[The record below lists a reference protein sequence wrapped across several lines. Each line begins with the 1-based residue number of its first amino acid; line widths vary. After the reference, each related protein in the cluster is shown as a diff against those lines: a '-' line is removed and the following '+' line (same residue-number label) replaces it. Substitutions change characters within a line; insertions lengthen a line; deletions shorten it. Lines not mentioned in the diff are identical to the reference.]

1 MFKLIIKNLWSRRR
15 RNAML
20 LIELIIITVV
30 AWVSLDTVI
39 VNTYVR
45 NMPLGYDMERFVQ
58 IDFGHEGLKAEDEND
73 DARERALKRFASNLE
88 SLPEVESVSRIDG
101 NMFESTGYSVNVLA
115 SDTVNHYSFFSYSF
129 IPGWDMFATLGVKSV
144 GRSPSTEEL
153 TSRTYARGEI
163 VMSESGARLLFGD
176 KDPVGSY
183 IGKDLPDFKEEDAY
197 KVVGVVTDIRPRSNE
212 SDALVFYRP
221 NAWREYDW
229 EPSMMIRLKEG
240 VSPRSFVNEYRDM
253 MTTEFRGGN
262 IFCYKV
268 APMTEFSDEYLYQSG
283 YTNSMRLRV
292 VLAVFFLVNLCLG
305 IVGTFLLQTR
315 KRTEDAGVMLSFGA
329 TPRRIRAMLL
339 GEGAVLTTVAC
350 AVGFFIYYYIA
361 KAIGL
366 ANGTGNMNVDMRP
379 DVPWI
384 ASFGEHFA
392 IVSLIIY
399 LLILVTVLVG
409 IYIPARR
416 ISCVNPVDALRDE

>member
-15 RNAML
+15 RNAAL
-20 LIELIIITVV
+20 LVELVIITLV
-30 AWVSLDTVI
+30 AWISLDTVI

-45 NMPLGYDMERFVQ
+45 NMPLGYDMERIVK
-58 IDFGHEGLKAEDEND
+58 IEFGHEGVNPEDEND
-73 DARERALKRFASNLE
+73 DARDRALRRFASNLE
-88 SLPEVESVSRIDG
+88 SLPEVEKAVRVSS
-101 NMFESTGYSVNVLA
+101 NLFESTSYSVNTISA
-115 SDTVNHYSFFSYSF
+115 DTVNYYSFFAYTFNS
-129 IPGWDMFATLGVKSV
+129 GWDMFAALGMKAL
-144 GRSPSTEEL
+144 GNSPSTEEL
-153 TSRTYARGEI
+153 TSRPYVQGEI
-163 VMSESGARLLFGD
+163 VISESGARRLFGD
-176 KDPVGSY
+176 MDPVGHY
-183 IGKDLPDFKEEDAY
+183 IGEDMPDFNEEEAN

-221 NAWREYDW
+221 NPWREYDSS
-229 EPSMMIRLKEG
+229 PSMMIRLKEG
-240 VSPRSFVNEYRDM
+240 VSARSFVNKYRDM
-253 MTTEFRGGN
+253 MTSEFRGGN

-268 APMTEFSDEYLYQSG
+268 APMTEFSENYLYKSG

-292 VLAVFFLVNLCLG
+292 VLALFFLVNLCLG

-329 TPRRIRAMLL
+329 TPRYIRAMFL

-350 AVGFFIYYYIA
+350 AIGFTVYYFIA
-361 KAIGL
+361 GAVGL
-366 ANGTGNMNVDMRP
+366 ARGTGNMNVAMRP

-392 IVSLIIY
+392 VVSLIVY

-416 ISCVNPVDALRDE
+416 ISRVNPVDALRDE

>member
-1 MFKLIIKNLWSRRR
+1 MFKLIIKNLWNRRR
-15 RNAML
+15 RNAVL
-20 LIELIIITVV
+20 LIELVIITVV
-30 AWVSLDTVI
+30 AWASLDTVI

-45 NMPLGYDMERFVQ
+45 NMPLGYDMERIVK

-73 DARERALKRFASNLE
+73 DARDRALRRFASNLE
-88 SLPEVESVSRIDG
+88 SLPEVEKVVRVSS
-101 NMFESTGYSVNVLA
+101 NLFESTSYSVNTISA
-115 SDTVNHYSFFSYSF
+115 DTVNYYSFFAYNFNS
-129 IPGWDMFATLGVKSV
+129 GWDMFATLGMKSV

-153 TSRTYARGEI
+153 TSRAYASGEI
-163 VMSESGARLLFGD
+163 IISESGARMLFGD
-176 KDPVGSY
+176 MDPVGHY
-183 IGKDLPDFKEEDAY
+183 VGEDMPDFNEEEAY

-212 SDALVFYRP
+212 SDALVFYCP
-221 NAWREYDW
+221 NTWREYDR

-240 VSPRSFVNEYRDM
+240 VSARSFVNKYRDM

-268 APMTEFSDEYLYQSG
+268 APMTEFSENYLYESG

-292 VLAVFFLVNLCLG
+292 VLALFFLVNLCLG

-350 AVGFFIYYYIA
+350 AIGFAVYYFIA
-361 KAIGL
+361 GAVGL
-366 ANGTGNMNVDMRP
+366 ARGTGDMNVDMRP

-392 IVSLIIY
+392 VVSMIVY

-416 ISCVNPVDALRDE
+416 ISRVNPVDALRDE

>member
-20 LIELIIITVV
+20 LIELVIITVV
-30 AWVSLDTVI
+30 AWASLDTVI

-45 NMPLGYDMERFVQ
+45 NMPIGYDMERLVK
-58 IDFGHEGLKAEDEND
+58 IEFGHERLKAEDEND
-73 DARERALKRFASNLE
+73 DARERALKRFVSNLE
-88 SLPEVESVSRIDG
+88 SLPEVESAARVRA
-101 NMFESTGYSVNVLA
+101 NMFESTSYSVIVMPF
-115 SDTVNHYSFFSYSF
+115 DTLNSYSFFAYDF
-129 IPGWDMFATLGVKSV
+129 IPGWDMFATLGMKSV

-176 KDPVGSY
+176 KDPVGHY
-183 IGKDLPDFKEEDAY
+183 VGEDLPDFSEEDAY
-197 KVVGVVTDIRPRSNE
+197 KVVGVVTDVRPHSNE

-221 NAWREYDW
+221 DSMREYDCT
-229 EPSMMIRLKEG
+229 PALMIRLKDR
-240 VSPRSFVNEYRDM
+240 VSARSFVNKYRDM
-253 MTTEFRGGN
+253 MTTEFRGSN

-292 VLAVFFLVNLCLG
+292 VLALFFLVNLCLG

-329 TPRRIRAMLL
+329 APRHIRAMLL
-339 GEGAVLTTVAC
+339 GEGVVLTTVAC
-350 AVGFFIYYYIA
+350 AIGFVVYYYIA
-361 KAIGL
+361 KSVGL

-399 LLILVTVLVG
+399 LLVLVTVLIG

-416 ISCVNPVDALRDE
+416 ISRVNPVDALRDE